1 MLLNRI
7 LLVTVTLVGLS
18 ACSTTQGSHPHDP
31 LESWN
36 RGVYKFNKA
45 VDNTVAKPLAQGYK
59 AVTPDF
65 IETGI
70 SNLFANINDIPNMLN
85 NLMQG
90 EFKRSASDLGRFLIN
105 STLGV
110 AGLWDHASKMGL
122 EKHDEDFGQ
131 TLAVWGVDSGPYL
144 MLPILGPS
152 TVRDFGADLSGFVI
166 GEVSEQDGDHW
177 DWNSN
182 PLKRIDHI
190 PTRNLLLLMELVDKR
205 AGLLEFDD
213 QLANAADE
221 YAFVR
226 DVYLQNRKFK
236 VYNGDMPL
244 EDEFECEDEMSE
256 DCDF

>member
-1 MLLNRI
+1 
-7 LLVTVTLVGLS
+7 
-18 ACSTTQGSHPHDP
+18 
-31 LESWN
+31 
-36 RGVYKFNKA
+36 
-45 VDNTVAKPLAQGYK
+45 
-59 AVTPDF
+59 
-65 IETGI
+65 
-70 SNLFANINDIPNMLN
+70 MLN

-190 PTRNLLLLMELVDKR
+190 PTRNQLLLMELVDKR
-205 AGLLEFDD
+205 AGLLEFED
-213 QLANAADE
+213 QLSNAADE